1 MLKVIRLSA
10 ISSLLLFAISGC
22 TQIQFSNISITTM
35 PQVNTNH
42 LINNTVNATITDLA
56 KQLKKSAKLKKGDKG
71 SIAVTTF
78 VDLNLLEKTTY
89 FGRSLAESMFNELFI
104 RGFNVS
110 DFRGKNAISINS
122 KGEFYI
128 TRDIK
133 NIKSQE
139 ISNTY
144 VLVGTYTKIG
154 RNILINV
161 RIIDNNS
168 GNLVASARSIY
179 KNDYCKLNPEFCT
192 NTSPLTTRK
201 IRIVTDEPQKLMLIS
216 GK

>member
-1 MLKVIRLSA
+1 MLKVIK
-10 ISSLLLFAISGC
+10 ISIISLFVLLTISGC
-22 TQIQFSNISITTM
+22 TQIQFPNMSDTTK
-35 PQVNTNH
+35 PQANTNH
-42 LINNTVNATITDLA
+42 TINNTLNATITDLA
-56 KQLKKSAKLKKGDKG
+56 KQLKNSTRLTKRDKG

-78 VDLNLLEKTTY
+78 VDLNLLERTTY
-89 FGRSLAESMFNELFI
+89 FGRSLGESMFNELFI

-110 DFRGKNAISINS
+110 DFRGKSAISVNS

-128 TRDIK
+128 TRNIQ

-161 RIIDNNS
+161 RIIDNHS

-179 KNDYCKLNPEFCT
+179 KNDYCKLNPEFCA
-192 NTSPLTTRK
+192 NTSPLATRK